1 MKVSWSWLTRYVE
14 VDLTPAQ
21 VAEALTMVGLEV
33 ASVTDRY
40 GFLETVRV
48 GRIVQVSPHPRAD
61 RLKCCQV
68 DVGDGIQNI
77 VCGAPNAA
85 PGLLAPCALPG
96 TEMPGGRVLKA
107 EAVRSVISEGM
118 LCSAFELGLG
128 ADAGGLMR
136 LDDQLA
142 VGTPLNQALG
152 LHDPV
157 LEIELTPNRPDCLSI
172 LGVARE
178 VAAICSRPLAPPPV
192 PALPEGD
199 DIHRETSVQILAPEH
214 CPRYAARLI
223 FEVAVGPSPDWLQD
237 RLRSVGLKPIN
248 NVVDVTNFVMMELGQ
263 PLHAFD
269 FDRLR
274 GRRIVVRT
282 AVEGEIFA
290 TLDER
295 QRRLTADTLMICDAE
310 GPVGIGGVM
319 GGLDSEILP
328 ATTRVLLESACFDP
342 VSIRKTAKRFNLA
355 TDAAY
360 RFERGVDPHGT
371 ITALN
376 RAAALIAEVAGG
388 RPVPGHIDAHP
399 RPAPQTVIALDI
411 HRANRRLGTELD
423 GGRIET
429 LLEEI
434 GFRVSNKD
442 SDHLEVK
449 VPSFRVDVSRSEDL
463 TEEIARRHGYE
474 KIATTHPALP
484 AGGRRPATAF
494 ALRQHMR
501 VLMAGLGF
509 AEVIT
514 YSFVHQDSSDRLRL
528 ADDDP
533 RRRQVAIRN
542 PLSEDQAVM
551 RTSLIPG
558 LLETASRNI
567 AMGNRHLKLFE
578 VGKIFVAAED
588 DLARLPEETQM
599 LAALW
604 TGQRQGEHWSQGRQE
619 RQAPCDF
626 FDLKGVVEALL
637 ERLGVAG
644 VRFWAPA
651 VEHCSCTRPGVS
663 AWINVDDDRI
673 GFLGEVHPDTRAAFD
688 LKQPAFVFEL
698 NLPLLSKRITNGRQ
712 SQPIPRFP
720 AITRDMTLIVDAAV
734 ESARLAEAIAA
745 ADEPL
750 VERVT
755 LFDQYIGD
763 PIPAGRKSVS
773 LRIMYRSDQG
783 TLVDEQ
789 INPLHQ
795 KITERLLASFGAA
808 LPT

>member
-1 MKVSWSWLTRYVE
+1 MKVSWSWLTQYVE
-14 VDLTPAQ
+14 VDLTPAR
-21 VAEALTMVGLEV
+21 VADALTMVGLEI
-33 ASVTDRY
+33 ASVIDRY
-40 GFLETVRV
+40 AFLDTVRV
-48 GRIVQVSPHPRAD
+48 GRITEVAPHPHAD

-68 DVGDGIQNI
+68 DIGERILTV

-85 PGLLAPCALPG
+85 AGRLAPCALPG
-96 TEMPGGRVLKA
+96 TEMPGGRELKA
-107 EAVRSVISEGM
+107 EAMRGVTSEGM

-128 ADAGGLMR
+128 ADASGLMR
-136 LDDQLA
+136 LDDHLS
-142 VGTPLNQALG
+142 VGVPLNRALG
-152 LHDPV
+152 LSDPV
-157 LEIELTPNRPDCLSI
+157 LEIELTPNRPDCLSV

-178 VAAICSRPLAPPPV
+178 VAAICGKPLLYPPA

-199 DIHRETSVQILAPEH
+199 EIHRETSVQILAPDH
-214 CPRYAARLI
+214 CPRYAARLL
-223 FEVAVGPSPDWLQD
+223 FDVAVGPSPDWLQD
-237 RLRSVGLKPIN
+237 RLRSVDLKPIN

-282 AVEGEIFA
+282 AAEGEIFV
-290 TLDER
+290 TLDQKAR
-295 QRRLTADTLMICDAE
+295 HLTADTLMICDAE

-319 GGLDSEILP
+319 GGLDSEIRP
-328 ATTRVLLESACFDP
+328 TTTRVLLESACFDP

-371 ITALN
+371 IVALN
-376 RAAALIAEVAGG
+376 RAAALMAEVAGG
-388 RPVPGHIDAHP
+388 HPVPGHIDVHP
-399 RPAPQTVIALDI
+399 RPAAQTIIDLDV
-411 HRANRRLGTELD
+411 HRANRRLGTDLD
-423 GGRIET
+423 DGRMKT

-434 GFRVSNKD
+434 GFRVSNKRANL
-442 SDHLEVK
+442 LEVS
-449 VPSFRVDVSRSEDL
+449 VPSFRVDILRGEDL

-484 AGGRRPATAF
+484 SAGRRPAGDWR
-494 ALRQHMR
+494 LRQR
-501 VLMAGLGF
+501 LRELMAGLGF

-514 YSFVHQDSSDRLRL
+514 YSFVHRDSRHRLRL

-533 RRRQVAIRN
+533 RRREVLIRN

-551 RTSLIPG
+551 RTSLVPG
-558 LLETASRNI
+558 LLETAARNI

-578 VGKIFVAAED
+578 TGRIFVAAEGGTD
-588 DLARLPEETQM
+588 QLPEETQM

-604 TGQRQGEHWSQGRQE
+604 SGQRQDEHWTQGRQE

-626 FDLKGVVEALL
+626 FDLKGVLEALL
-637 ERLGVAG
+637 ERLEITGI
-644 VRFWAPA
+644 RFGALSP
-651 VEHCSCTRPGVS
+651 EQCDCTRPGLS
-663 AWINVDDDRI
+663 AWIAVGENPI
-673 GFLGEVHPDTRAAFD
+673 GFIGEVHPETRAAFD

-698 NLPLLSKRITNGRQ
+698 SLPLLSRGIPAGRQ
-712 SQPIPRFP
+712 GRPIPRFP
-720 AITRDMTLIVDAAV
+720 AITRDMTLIVDTVV
-734 ESARLAEAIAA
+734 ESARLAEAITA

-750 VERVT
+750 VETVT
-755 LFDQYIGD
+755 LFDQYAGD

-773 LRIMYRSDQG
+773 FRITYRSDQG

-789 INPLHQ
+789 VNPLHQ
-795 KITERLLASFGAA
+795 KITERLLARFGAA

>member
-1 MKVSWSWLTRYVE
+1 MKVSWSWLTQYVE

-21 VAEALTMVGLEV
+21 VAEALTMAGLEV
-33 ASVTDRY
+33 AAVNDRY

-68 DVGDGIQNI
+68 DIGDRTLTV

-85 PGLLAPCALPG
+85 ADCLVPCALPG
-96 TEMPGGRVLKA
+96 TEMPGGCELKA
-107 EAVRSVISEGM
+107 ETVRGVSSEGM

-128 ADAGGLMR
+128 ADASGLLH
-136 LDDQLA
+136 LDDRLA
-142 VGTPLNQALG
+142 VGAPLNRALG

-157 LEIELTPNRPDCLSI
+157 LEIELTPNRSDCLSI

-178 VAAICSRPLAPPPV
+178 VAAICGKPLVPPPV
-192 PALPEGD
+192 PVLPEGS
-199 DIHRETSVQILAPEH
+199 DIHRETSVQILAPDH
-214 CPRYAARLI
+214 CPRYTARLI
-223 FEVAVGPSPDWLQD
+223 FDVAIGPSPQWLQD
-237 RLRSVGLKPIN
+237 RLRSVDLKPIN

-282 AVEGEIFA
+282 AAEGESFV
-290 TLDER
+290 TLDQK

-310 GPVGIGGVM
+310 VPVAIGGVM
-319 GGLDSEILP
+319 GGLDSEIQP
-328 ATTRVLLESACFDP
+328 DTTRVLLESACFDP

-371 ITALN
+371 LTALN
-376 RAAALIAEVAGG
+376 RATALIAEVAGG

-399 RPAPQTVIALDI
+399 RPAPQTVIALDV
-411 HRANRRLGTELD
+411 HRVNRRLGTELD
-423 GGRIET
+423 GDRMKT

-434 GFRVSNKD
+434 GFRVSNQE
-442 SDHLEVK
+442 SDRLEVH
-449 VPSFRVDVSRSEDL
+449 VPSFRVDVTRSEDL

-484 AGGRRPATAF
+484 AAGRRPAAAF
-494 ALRQHMR
+494 ALRQR
-501 VLMAGLGF
+501 LRELMAGLGF

-514 YSFVHQDSSDRLRL
+514 YSFVHQDSNLRLRL
-528 ADDDP
+528 AKDDP
-533 RRRQVAIRN
+533 RQRQVVIRN
-542 PLSEDQAVM
+542 PLSEDLAVM
-551 RTSLIPG
+551 RTSLLPG

-588 DLARLPEETQM
+588 GADRLPAETQM

-604 TGQRQGEHWSQGRQE
+604 TGQRQDEHWAQGRLE
-619 RQAPCDF
+619 RQASCDF
-626 FDLKGVVEALL
+626 FDLKGVVEALV
-637 ERLGVAG
+637 ERLGVTG
-644 VRFWAPA
+644 VRFGSLAP
-651 VEHCSCTRPGVS
+651 EHCDCTRPGVS
-663 AWINVDDDRI
+663 AWIAVEDERI
-673 GFLGEVHPDTRAAFD
+673 GFIGEVHPDTRAAF
-688 LKQPAFVFEL
+688 FEL
-698 NLPLLSKRITNGRQ
+698 NLPRLAKRMAAGRQ
-712 SQPIPRFP
+712 SRPLPRFP

-750 VERVT
+750 VESVA
-755 LFDQYIGD
+755 LFDHYIGP

-773 LRIMYRSDQG
+773 FRITYRSDRG
-783 TLVDEQ
+783 TLADEQ